1 MPYQMKKNGELTGK
15 WRAHRQIEGKRHTR
29 VCETRR
35 EALDWES
42 GAQDRQEIAE
52 VTRTDTVLEWCNQY
66 LDYSLERHTKIVFN
80 TKRAVFKIFLS
91 VVDKEMDVTDIRP
104 ATALHVMRR
113 AAKTGCADTANR
125 CRKHLSSAWNWGIK
139 YMGLSPLNPFL
150 LVEKFPVDQKP
161 RRVPSESEF
170 WQVVHR
176 AQERDKRFIL
186 ACLHTAARKSEL
198 FRLTW
203 NDVDFDRGFILLGT
217 RKRKGGGM
225 EYDPVPMTSE
235 FRRILLEQKREGL
248 CGEHVFCHTDGTPYT
263 KRQRLIDRLCKKCG
277 IQRFSLHG
285 IRHLTASIL
294 AREGVPMVQIQAILR
309 HRRLATTEI
318 YISRISPL
326 ENVLEGIL
334 GEGKRPDVMT
344 HAEPFLEVAHAVVA
358 TQKVQ

>member
-1 MPYQMKKNGELTGK
+1 MPYQMKNGK
-15 WRAHRQIEGKRHTR
+15 WRAQRMIEGKRYTHT
-29 VCETRR
+29 CETRR

-42 GAQDRQEIAE
+42 EVKDHQEIVE
-52 VTRTDTVLEWCNQY
+52 VTRTATALEWLNQY
-66 LDYSLERHTKIVFN
+66 LDYSLERHTRLVYR
-80 TKRAVFKIFLS
+80 TKQRAFEIALPVIG
-91 VVDKEMDVTDIRP
+91 KEFEVTRITP
-104 ATALHVMRR
+104 AHALAVMRH
-113 AAKTGCADTANR
+113 ASKKGCADTANK

-139 YMGLSPLNPFL
+139 YMGLSPINPFL
-150 LVEKFPVDQKP
+150 QAEKFPVDQKP

-203 NDVDFDRGFILLGT
+203 NDVDFERGFVLLGT

-235 FRRILLEQKREGL
+235 LRRILLEQKKEGL
-248 CGEHVFCHTDGTPYT
+248 CGEHVFCHTDGTLYT
-263 KRQRLIDRLCKKCG
+263 KRQRLLDRLCKKCG

-294 AREGVPMVQIQAILR
+294 AREGVPMTQIQAILR
-309 HRRLATTEI
+309 HRRLATTEV

-334 GEGKRPDVMT
+334 CEGRRPDVVSD
-344 HAEPFLEVAHAVVA
+344 EPFLEFTHEFTHASAV
-358 TQKVQ
+358 TQKLQ